1 MNDIWP
7 RVCPASIFVLVAG
20 ANPLFPPLSPEQA
33 EVEIE
38 HLLHQSPRQHGIAR
52 TRWRLQDVGRAL
64 QWLHG
69 RSDAGIYKVL
79 KRLGFSRKKAL
90 RFIRSPDPNYR
101 FKWQRILAAYQEAV
115 ARPGQVVLLFQD
127 EFTYY
132 RRAKLRKQYQR
143 RGKRP
148 RRHHH
153 HPGANT
159 KARVAAVM
167 DAITGRVLYRQRSK
181 IGRKELVAFYQQIRA
196 AYPDAERIYLV
207 EDNWPVHK
215 HPDVLQ
221 AAKAENLSLLFLP
234 TYASWLNPI
243 EKLWRWLRQD
253 ILHNHN
259 ESKHFKQLRSQVEE
273 WLEQFSNGSL
283 YLLHYVGILAK
294 EELDAIPVLIC

>member
-1 MNDIWP
+1 MG
-7 RVCPASIFVLVAG
+7 AS
-20 ANPLFPPLSPEQA
+20 PLFPPLSQEQA
-33 EVEIE
+33 EVEVE
-38 HLLHQSPRQHGIAR
+38 HLLHQSPREHGIAR

-64 QWLHG
+64 RWLQG
-69 RSDAGIYKVL
+69 YSDAGIYKVL

-90 RFIRSPDPNYR
+90 HFIRSPDPNYR

-115 ARPGQVVLLFQD
+115 ACPDKYVLLFQD

-132 RRAKLRKQYQR
+132 RRAKLRKGYQR
-143 RGKRP
+143 RGKRQ

-153 HPGANT
+153 RPGANT
-159 KARVAAVM
+159 KARVAAVL
-167 DAITGRVLYRQRSK
+167 DALTGRVLYQQRSK
-181 IGRKELVAFYQQIRA
+181 IGRKELVAFYQQIRT
-196 AYPDAERIYLV
+196 AYPDAKRIYLV

-221 AAKAENLSLLFLP
+221 AAGTHDLSLLFLP

-259 ESKHFKQLRSQVEE
+259 GSENFKQLRKQVEV
-273 WLEQFSNGSL
+273 WLEQFVDGSL
-283 YLLHYVGILAK
+283 YLLHYVGILSK
-294 EELDAIPVLIC
+294 EEFDAIPVSIC